1 MWLLKASIGS
11 KGVIGVML
19 GGISFTLNRF
29 IGPDRLG
36 LQSMTYHPP
45 APEGATQIGGSSNLS
60 QSSSN

>member
-1 MWLLKASIGS
+1 
-11 KGVIGVML
+11 ML